1 MVSYG
6 ELIYQF
12 TEIYLKTA
20 VECSICK
27 ENYIMVD
34 DVEFLDDYMKLFVS
48 LLTVVEKNSDT
59 DMETIRETL
68 RKRRDDEIRE
78 FNFFLRH
85 KVAEQALEKIEK
97 DRGLRRAAML
107 DDKTYM
113 AEIRGRFQDI
123 FDEGSS
129 EVKNRPVELLRYVRT
144 NEERV
149 KEGNNRL

>member
-6 ELIYQF
+6 
-12 TEIYLKTA
+12 
-20 VECSICK
+20 V
-27 ENYIMVD
+27 
-34 DVEFLDDYMKLFVS
+34 
-48 LLTVVEKNSDT
+48 
-59 DMETIRETL
+59 
-68 RKRRDDEIRE
+68 
-78 FNFFLRH
+78 
-85 KVAEQALEKIEK
+85 
-97 DRGLRRAAML
+97 L

-113 AEIRGRFQDI
+113 AEIRGCFQDI